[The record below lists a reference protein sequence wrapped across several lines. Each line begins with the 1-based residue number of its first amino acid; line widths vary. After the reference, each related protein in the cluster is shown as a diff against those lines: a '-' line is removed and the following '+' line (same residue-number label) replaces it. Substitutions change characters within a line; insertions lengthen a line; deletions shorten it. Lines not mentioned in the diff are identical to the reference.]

1 MSKSQHL
8 LHVGVALLLG
18 ISTLGC
24 HSFQQM
30 NDPLLIEP
38 LGKVDS
44 GSSSS
49 NIRDLCIETAQSVA
63 AEGHYAEAI
72 KLYERAEQLSE
83 NGEAFDLQLANLHAE
98 MGEYE
103 NAMERYQSH
112 SFTKEMDAS
121 TINDY
126 VWACIGA
133 EQYRRAAEVLEQ
145 GRSDFP
151 SDERLKSTSACLA
164 FYAGD
169 EKESLRI
176 FSDLYQVPGAYQN
189 LAVLAIESG
198 DSERA
203 VQYLKRAMNMANCP
217 EEAHTLF
224 QALEY
229 QRKSQAIAVDA
240 S

>member
-8 LHVGVALLLG
+8 LNVGVALLLG

-38 LGKVDS
+38 LAEVDS
-44 GSSSS
+44 GPSGS
-49 NIRDLCIETAQSVA
+49 NSRELCIETAQSVA
-63 AEGHYAEAI
+63 AEGHYSEAV
-72 KLYERAEQLSE
+72 KLYERAEHLSE
-83 NGEAFDLQLANLHAE
+83 NGEAFDLQIANLHAE

-103 NAMERYQSH
+103 NAIERYHSH
-112 SFTKEMDAS
+112 SRKKEMDAS

-133 EQYRRAAEVLEQ
+133 EQFRRAAEVLEQ

-176 FSDLYQVPGAYQN
+176 FSDLYQLPGAYQN

-198 DSERA
+198 DTERA
-203 VQYLKRAMNMANCP
+203 SQYLKRAMNMASCP
-217 EEAHTLF
+217 EEAHALF
-224 QALEY
+224 QALEN
-229 QRKSQAIAVDA
+229 QRKSQGSVADA